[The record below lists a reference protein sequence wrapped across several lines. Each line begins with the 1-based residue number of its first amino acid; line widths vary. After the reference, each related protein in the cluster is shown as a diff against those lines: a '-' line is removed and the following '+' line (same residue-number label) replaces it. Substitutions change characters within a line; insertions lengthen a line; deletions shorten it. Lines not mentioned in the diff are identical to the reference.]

1 MSETQEIQRPYFDIF
16 EPVVMDKSCNWLQWR
31 DYRDINANYSD
42 DNEDFRI
49 EVNDRDLFFLPHK
62 SYLEFQFQLLKTD
75 GTAFNAPDNV
85 SLQNNATGIM
95 RRYEFNLD
103 DQVVDSVDDADI
115 CNTVQSLVYY
125 SDGYSSSI
133 GQQQLWYPDTA
144 DNITLDYTIVNG
156 NSLFNN
162 SEAVNLGHRKR
173 WQLLNASRIFTVQ
186 IPIKNIFG
194 LFKSFQEVT
203 KGIKLGIRMMR
214 NSFDRLLL
222 GGVGAKAGKIRF
234 NAHGVK
240 WWLPY
245 VIPHSSILPS
255 LKAKL
260 DNSSNHMVSFLDA
273 QIYRSAKTPSSGVAA
288 VVNNQLFEIRAKRHR
303 PVKVFVVFQTAA
315 RLEAIDGSQCK
326 RVFDNIGVRSM
337 RVVLNATT
345 QYPEREY
352 NTVFSATNDDYARVY
367 SELLRCGLKDHDIDQ
382 GGVIDYQNFKS
393 LYPIFCFDLSEKPEY
408 FVEPE
413 KSLIQVFYT
422 TDVAT
427 VHYCWVI
434 LESEVTLNMSTN
446 GGQMK
451 LTSITH

>member
-1 MSETQEIQRPYFDIF
+1 MTEIQRPYFDIF

-42 DNEDFRI
+42 SNEDFRI
-49 EVNDRDLFFLPHK
+49 EVNDRDNYFLPHK
-62 SYLEFQFQLLKTD
+62 SYLEFQFQLLKSD
-75 GTAFNAPDNV
+75 GTAFGVNDNV

-103 DQVVDSVDDADI
+103 DKIVDYVDDADI

-125 SDGYSSSI
+125 SNEYSTSVAS
-133 GQQQLWYPDTA
+133 QQLWYPDT
-144 DNITLDYTIVNG
+144 VNNANNEYVIPIAG
-156 NSLFNN
+156 GVNVDLFAN
-162 SEAVNLGHRKR
+162 SENVNLGHRKR

-186 IPIKNIFG
+186 IPLRNIFG

-203 KGIKLGIRMMR
+203 KGIKLGIRMVR
-214 NSFDRLLL
+214 NSFERLLF
-222 GGVGAKAGKIRF
+222 GSAGKIRF

-255 LKAKL
+255 LNAKL
-260 DNSSNHMVSFLDA
+260 NDSSNHMVSFLDS
-273 QIYRSAKTPSSGVAA
+273 QIYRSAKTPYSGIAA
-288 VVNNQLFEIRAKRHR
+288 VVNNQLFEVRVKRQR
-303 PVKVFVVFQTAA
+303 PVKVFVCFQEAA
-315 RLEAIDGSQCK
+315 RLEQTNGSACK
-326 RVFDNIGVRSM
+326 RVFDNIGVRNM

-352 NTVFSATNDDYARVY
+352 NTVFSTTNDDYARVY
-367 SELLRCGLKDHDIDQ
+367 SELIRCGLKDHDIDQ
-382 GGVIDYQNFKS
+382 GGIIDYQNFKS
-393 LYPIFCFDLSEKPEY
+393 LYPIFCFDLTEKPEF

-422 TDVAT
+422 TDTAT

-434 LESEVTLNMSTN
+434 VESEVTLNMSAN

-451 LTSITH
+451 LTNITY

>member
-1 MSETQEIQRPYFDIF
+1 MTEIQRPYFDIF

-42 DNEDFRI
+42 SNEDFRI
-49 EVNDRDLFFLPHK
+49 EVNDRDLYFLPHK
-62 SYLEFQFQLLKTD
+62 SYLEFQFQLLQPND
-75 GTAFNAPDNV
+75 APFPPPLPGNPPANV

-103 DQVVDSVDDADI
+103 DKIVDYVDDADI
-115 CNTVQSLVYY
+115 CNTVQNLVYY
-125 SDGYSSSI
+125 SNEYGTSI
-133 GQQQLWYPDTA
+133 AQQQLWYPDTA
-144 DNITLDYTIVNG
+144 DNSNFDYTIVAG
-156 NSLFNN
+156 NSLFDQ
-162 SEAVNLGHRKR
+162 SENVNLGHRKR
-173 WQLLNASRIFTVQ
+173 LQLLKNSRIFTVQ
-186 IPIKNIFG
+186 IPLRNIFG

-203 KGIKLGIRMMR
+203 KGIKLGIRMVR
-214 NSFDRLLL
+214 NSFERLLF
-222 GGVGAKAGKIRF
+222 GSAGKIRF

-255 LKAKL
+255 LNAKL
-260 DNSSNHMVSFLDA
+260 NDSSNHMVSFLDS
-273 QIYRSAKTPSSGVAA
+273 QIYRSAKTPYSGIAA
-288 VVNNQLFEIRAKRHR
+288 VVNNQLFEVRVKRQR
-303 PVKVFVVFQTAA
+303 PVKVFVCFQSAA
-315 RLEAIDGSQCK
+315 RLEANDGSQCK
-326 RVFDNIGVRSM
+326 RVFDNIGVRNM

-367 SELLRCGLKDHDIDQ
+367 SELIRCGLKDHDIDQ
-382 GGVIDYQNFKS
+382 GGIIDYQNFKS
-393 LYPIFCFDLSEKPEY
+393 LYPIFCFDLTEKPEF

-422 TDVAT
+422 TDTAT

-434 LESEVTLNMSTN
+434 VESEVTLNMSAN

-451 LTSITH
+451 LTSITY